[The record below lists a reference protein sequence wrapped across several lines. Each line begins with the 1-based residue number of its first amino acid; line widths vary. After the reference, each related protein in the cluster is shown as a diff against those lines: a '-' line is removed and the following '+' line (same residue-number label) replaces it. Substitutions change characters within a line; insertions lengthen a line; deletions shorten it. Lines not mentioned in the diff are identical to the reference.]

1 MPVENWS
8 EEVAV
13 VHLCDEPQ
21 FTEDMQALDKSLA
34 QRGRNVLLDLS
45 AVHYVNSS
53 NLARL
58 LRLRK
63 QVMAGKGRLVFCAV
77 TTQVWG
83 AFLITGLDKIFEF
96 CDDVPTGLA
105 ALQLGDDTRGK

>member
-8 EEVAV
+8 DEVAV

-21 FTEDMQALDKSLA
+21 FTEDMEGLNKSLA
-34 QRGRNVLLDLS
+34 QQRRNVLLDLS
-45 AVHYVNSS
+45 ALHYLNSS
-53 NLARL
+53 NLAWL
-58 LRLRK
+58 LRVRK
-63 QVMAGKGRLVFCAV
+63 EMMAASRRLVLCAV

-83 AFLITGLDKIFEF
+83 AFLVTGLDKIFEF

-105 ALQLGDDTRGK
+105 ALQISGKQKK